1 MIARRNDKYLMAYCF
16 YPPEDAQDD
25 LAQSQVAVYVVTTI
39 SMDRASEGY
48 WVKKHYHIPLAWRL
62 DGYSSTHQQGRLC
75 IHAKYQGD
83 CVSTGL
89 NSTGYWPTGIRNGAE
104 GDQWVG

>member
-48 WVKKHYHIPLAWRL
+48 WVKKHYHIPLAWRV
-62 DGYSSTHQQGRLC
+62 DGYSSTHQQGSTASTKISGRL
-75 IHAKYQGD
+75 AFD
-83 CVSTGL
+83 RDEL
-89 NSTGYWPTGIRNGAE
+89 DRYWPTGIRNGAE
-104 GDQWVG
+104 GDQGVG